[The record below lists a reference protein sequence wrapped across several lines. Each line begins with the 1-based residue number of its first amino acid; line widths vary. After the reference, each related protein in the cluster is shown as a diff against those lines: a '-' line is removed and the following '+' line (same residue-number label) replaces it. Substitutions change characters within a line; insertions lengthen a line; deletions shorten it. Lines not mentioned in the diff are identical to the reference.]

1 MAEWDATFGRLYR
14 RAIDAGV
21 LSIMSAHIA
30 LPAFVRSQLLDA
42 GVEAFRP
49 ASVNRLL
56 NIELLRR
63 HAEVMLTLFERFYRD
78 IVDGGARRLA
88 NC

>member
-1 MAEWDATFGRLYR
+1 MLETT
-14 RAIDAGV
+14 RAF
-21 LSIMSAHIA
+21 A
-30 LPAFVRSQLLDA
+30 LV
-42 GVEAFRP
+42 RP
-49 ASVNRLL
+49 AARGATLPV
-56 NIELLRR
+56 LRR

>member
-1 MAEWDATFGRLYR
+1 MGALVDKSLVIADGESARYR
-14 RAIDAGV
+14 MLETTRAF
-21 LSIMSAHIA
+21 A
-30 LPAFVRSQLLDA
+30 LV
-42 GVEAFRP
+42 RP
-49 ASVNRLL
+49 AARGATLPV
-56 NIELLRR
+56 LRR